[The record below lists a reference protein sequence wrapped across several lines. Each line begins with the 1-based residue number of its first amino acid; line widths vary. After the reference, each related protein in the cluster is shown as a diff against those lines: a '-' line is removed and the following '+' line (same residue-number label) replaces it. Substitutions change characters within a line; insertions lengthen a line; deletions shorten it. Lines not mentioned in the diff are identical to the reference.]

1 MKLGDVVLT
10 ESHWK
15 RNILILAGVFTI
27 GVLIAWWMHRPL
39 SVNTVDVLRE
49 EMRQELQ
56 KRDERITEIDNRV
69 RKEVGK
75 IRETVKQEVSSMSTD
90 GVADALNAEL
100 AEFRRLDVPS
110 QRNVNF

>member
-1 MKLGDVVLT
+1 MTKYKWL
-10 ESHWK
+10 
-15 RNILILAGVFTI
+15 LILSVIVAG
-27 GVLIAWWMHRPL
+27 GLLAWWLHRPP

-110 QRNVNF
+110 GRVINF

>member
-27 GVLIAWWMHRPL
+27 GVLIAWWMHRPP

-75 IRETVKQEVSSMSTD
+75 IREDVKQEISTLTRD
-90 GVADALNAEL
+90 DVADALNAEL
-100 AEFRRLDVPS
+100 SEFRRLDISPGGVI
-110 QRNVNF
+110 NF

>member
-1 MKLGDVVLT
+1 MTKYKLL
-10 ESHWK
+10 
-15 RNILILAGVFTI
+15 LIFSA
-27 GVLIAWWMHRPL
+27 LIAGGLLAWWLFKP
-39 SVNTVDVLRE
+39 VPINPVDVQLE
-49 EMRQELQ
+49 YI
-56 KRDERITEIDNRV
+56 KYEIEQMEQRVNDIDTRV

-110 QRNVNF
+110 GRVINF

>member
-1 MKLGDVVLT
+1 MTKYKWL
-10 ESHWK
+10 
-15 RNILILAGVFTI
+15 LIFSALVAG
-27 GVLIAWWMHRPL
+27 GLLAWWMYKPVPTNPVDEQLEYIKYEIEQMEQR
-39 SVNTVDVLRE
+39 VNQLD
-49 EMRQELQ
+49 Q
-56 KRDERITEIDNRV
+56 RV

>member
-1 MKLGDVVLT
+1 MTKYKWL
-10 ESHWK
+10 
-15 RNILILAGVFTI
+15 LIFSALVAG
-27 GVLIAWWMHRPL
+27 GLLAWWLHRPP

-100 AEFRRLDVPS
+100 SEFRRLDVPS
-110 QRNVNF
+110 GGVVNF

>member
-1 MKLGDVVLT
+1 MTKYKWL
-10 ESHWK
+10 
-15 RNILILAGVFTI
+15 LIFSALVAG
-27 GVLIAWWMHRPL
+27 GLLAWWLFKPVPINPVDAQLEYIKYEIEQMEQR
-39 SVNTVDVLRE
+39 VND
-49 EMRQELQ
+49 
-56 KRDERITEIDNRV
+56 IDTRV